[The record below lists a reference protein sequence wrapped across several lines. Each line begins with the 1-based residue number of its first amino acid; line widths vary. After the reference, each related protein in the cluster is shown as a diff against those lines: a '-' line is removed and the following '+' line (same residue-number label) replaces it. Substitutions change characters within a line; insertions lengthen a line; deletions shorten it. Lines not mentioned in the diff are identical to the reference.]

1 MTCLMTLRFTYNILL
16 AAFVLLYFF
25 YRLLAFFAIYEL
37 NYTKLFSRSGFK
49 ILQLTNCVDLFC
61 ALIVVIVVA
70 VSRDVR

>member
-1 MTCLMTLRFTYNILL
+1 VTCLMTLRFTYNILL

-37 NYTKLFSRSGFK
+37 NYTKLSSRSGFK